1 MKWDRCVDLARYY
14 GPLQVEA
21 EIACFRDAADRLV
34 SDPWAQDRIRL
45 IAAALL
51 RQGTL
56 TGDEIGVMIAAD
68 A

>member
-1 MKWDRCVDLARYY
+1 MARTYLSRRFDALRI
-14 GPLQVEA
+14 GA
-21 EIACFRDAADRLV
+21 EIARLRDAADRLV
-34 SDPWAQDRIRL
+34 RTPWVQDRIQL

-51 RQGTL
+51 HHGTL